1 MKETMKEVVI
11 TGPKQ
16 YEVREVPVP
25 HPGDGEVLI
34 QMKAAGVCGSDV
46 HQFLGENPNAVFP
59 RVPGHEN
66 AGVIVAVGK
75 DVKNIKV
82 GDHVVV
88 DLVVACGECPQC
100 KKGRRNVCRTVKAR
114 GSAIDGGW
122 REYFAVPEH
131 EVYLLPQDM
140 PFKDAALIEPFAIG
154 GHCTTRAGIQ
164 GGESVLVLGSGTIG
178 AVILQ
183 TLKLKGCRVIC
194 ADINDASLARAKE
207 YGVSFCTVNHASH
220 YGFGG
225 FYAMQAAEEGMIGF
239 NICNSPALVAP
250 FGGASAM
257 LGTNPLAVSLP
268 TGDPDRPLTLDMA
281 TSAAARG
288 KVTLAKKNGQSIPLG
303 WGVDSQGN
311 PTTDPEAV
319 LSGGAMLPMG
329 GPKGYA
335 ISLIIDV
342 LCSCITG
349 SADGQTMGSFYDFT
363 RTQNSGYCFAA
374 LDLSRMV
381 EPEVWSQRVQA
392 LLDTMRAC
400 PRQPGV
406 EAIQIPGQPE
416 QEKQE
421 RNLREGIALSSAVEG
436 ELRALSER
444 LQVPLPAPLGE

>member
-16 YEVREVPVP
+16 YEIREVPVP
-25 HPGDGEVLI
+25 KPGDGEVLI

-207 YGVSFCTVNHASH
+207 YGADAIVNTKTENLKYAVQKFTDGAGVDVIFDSACYPGSLTAVLEMGIPANGATIVPMGFCTAQEGITQAMINTRELSIIGTRMSCNQFQPTIERFAKHEYQLDGMVSH
-220 YGFGG
+220 YIPFSQVGQVFENIIHPPKDMKKMVIV
-225 FYAMQAAEEGMIGF
+225 FDEE
-239 NICNSPALVAP
+239 
-250 FGGASAM
+250 
-257 LGTNPLAVSLP
+257 
-268 TGDPDRPLTLDMA
+268 
-281 TSAAARG
+281 
-288 KVTLAKKNGQSIPLG
+288 
-303 WGVDSQGN
+303 
-311 PTTDPEAV
+311 
-319 LSGGAMLPMG
+319 
-329 GPKGYA
+329 
-335 ISLIIDV
+335 
-342 LCSCITG
+342 
-349 SADGQTMGSFYDFT
+349 
-363 RTQNSGYCFAA
+363 
-374 LDLSRMV
+374 
-381 EPEVWSQRVQA
+381 
-392 LLDTMRAC
+392 
-400 PRQPGV
+400 
-406 EAIQIPGQPE
+406 
-416 QEKQE
+416 
-421 RNLREGIALSSAVEG
+421 
-436 ELRALSER
+436 
-444 LQVPLPAPLGE
+444 

>member
-16 YEVREVPVP
+16 YEIREVPVP
-25 HPGDGEVLI
+25 KPGDGEVLI

-82 GDHVVV
+82 GDHVV
-88 DLVVACGECPQC
+88 
-100 KKGRRNVCRTVKAR
+100 

-178 AVILQ
+178 AVGSGTIGAVILQ

-207 YGVSFCTVNHASH
+207 YGADAIVNTKTKSLKEAVQEFTDGAGVDVIFDSACYPGSLTAVLEMGIPANGATIVPMGFCTAQEGITQAMINTRELSIIGTRMSCNQFQPTIERFAKHEYQLDGMVSH
-220 YGFGG
+220 YIPFSQVGQVFENIIHPPKDMKKMVIV
-225 FYAMQAAEEGMIGF
+225 FDEE
-239 NICNSPALVAP
+239 
-250 FGGASAM
+250 
-257 LGTNPLAVSLP
+257 
-268 TGDPDRPLTLDMA
+268 
-281 TSAAARG
+281 
-288 KVTLAKKNGQSIPLG
+288 
-303 WGVDSQGN
+303 
-311 PTTDPEAV
+311 
-319 LSGGAMLPMG
+319 
-329 GPKGYA
+329 
-335 ISLIIDV
+335 
-342 LCSCITG
+342 
-349 SADGQTMGSFYDFT
+349 
-363 RTQNSGYCFAA
+363 
-374 LDLSRMV
+374 
-381 EPEVWSQRVQA
+381 
-392 LLDTMRAC
+392 
-400 PRQPGV
+400 
-406 EAIQIPGQPE
+406 
-416 QEKQE
+416 
-421 RNLREGIALSSAVEG
+421 
-436 ELRALSER
+436 
-444 LQVPLPAPLGE
+444 

>member
-16 YEVREVPVP
+16 YEIREVPVP
-25 HPGDGEVLI
+25 KPGDGEVLI

-194 ADINDASLARAKE
+194 ADTNDASLARAKE
-207 YGVSFCTVNHASH
+207 YGADAIVNTKTENLKDAVQKFTDGAGVDVIFDSACYPGSLTAVLEMGIPANGATIVPMGFCTAQEGITQAMINTRELSIIGTRMSCNQFQPTIERFAKHEYQLDGMVSH
-220 YGFGG
+220 YIPFSQVGQVFENIIHPPKNMKKMVIV
-225 FYAMQAAEEGMIGF
+225 FDEE
-239 NICNSPALVAP
+239 
-250 FGGASAM
+250 
-257 LGTNPLAVSLP
+257 
-268 TGDPDRPLTLDMA
+268 
-281 TSAAARG
+281 
-288 KVTLAKKNGQSIPLG
+288 
-303 WGVDSQGN
+303 
-311 PTTDPEAV
+311 
-319 LSGGAMLPMG
+319 
-329 GPKGYA
+329 
-335 ISLIIDV
+335 
-342 LCSCITG
+342 
-349 SADGQTMGSFYDFT
+349 
-363 RTQNSGYCFAA
+363 
-374 LDLSRMV
+374 
-381 EPEVWSQRVQA
+381 
-392 LLDTMRAC
+392 
-400 PRQPGV
+400 
-406 EAIQIPGQPE
+406 
-416 QEKQE
+416 
-421 RNLREGIALSSAVEG
+421 
-436 ELRALSER
+436 
-444 LQVPLPAPLGE
+444 

>member
-16 YEVREVPVP
+16 YEIREVPVP
-25 HPGDGEVLI
+25 EPGDGEVLI

-207 YGVSFCTVNHASH
+207 YGADAIVNTKTENLKDAVQKFTDGAGVDVIFDSACYPGSLTAVLEMGIPANGATIVPMGFCTAQEGITQAMINTRELSIIGTRMSCNQFQPTIERFAKHEYQLDGMVSH
-220 YGFGG
+220 YIPFSQVGQVFENIIHPPKDMKKMVIV
-225 FYAMQAAEEGMIGF
+225 FDEE
-239 NICNSPALVAP
+239 
-250 FGGASAM
+250 
-257 LGTNPLAVSLP
+257 
-268 TGDPDRPLTLDMA
+268 
-281 TSAAARG
+281 
-288 KVTLAKKNGQSIPLG
+288 
-303 WGVDSQGN
+303 
-311 PTTDPEAV
+311 
-319 LSGGAMLPMG
+319 
-329 GPKGYA
+329 
-335 ISLIIDV
+335 
-342 LCSCITG
+342 
-349 SADGQTMGSFYDFT
+349 
-363 RTQNSGYCFAA
+363 
-374 LDLSRMV
+374 
-381 EPEVWSQRVQA
+381 
-392 LLDTMRAC
+392 
-400 PRQPGV
+400 
-406 EAIQIPGQPE
+406 
-416 QEKQE
+416 
-421 RNLREGIALSSAVEG
+421 
-436 ELRALSER
+436 
-444 LQVPLPAPLGE
+444 

>member
-16 YEVREVPVP
+16 YEIREVPVP
-25 HPGDGEVLI
+25 KPGDGEVLI

-207 YGVSFCTVNHASH
+207 YGADAIVNTKTENLKDAVQKFTDGAGVDVIFDSACYPGSLTAVLEMGIPANGATIVPMGFCTAQEGITQAMINTRELSIIGTRMSCNQFQPTIERFAKHEYQLDGMVSH
-220 YGFGG
+220 YIPFSQVGQVFENIIHPPKDMKKMVIV
-225 FYAMQAAEEGMIGF
+225 FDEE
-239 NICNSPALVAP
+239 
-250 FGGASAM
+250 
-257 LGTNPLAVSLP
+257 
-268 TGDPDRPLTLDMA
+268 
-281 TSAAARG
+281 
-288 KVTLAKKNGQSIPLG
+288 
-303 WGVDSQGN
+303 
-311 PTTDPEAV
+311 
-319 LSGGAMLPMG
+319 
-329 GPKGYA
+329 
-335 ISLIIDV
+335 
-342 LCSCITG
+342 
-349 SADGQTMGSFYDFT
+349 
-363 RTQNSGYCFAA
+363 
-374 LDLSRMV
+374 
-381 EPEVWSQRVQA
+381 
-392 LLDTMRAC
+392 
-400 PRQPGV
+400 
-406 EAIQIPGQPE
+406 
-416 QEKQE
+416 
-421 RNLREGIALSSAVEG
+421 
-436 ELRALSER
+436 
-444 LQVPLPAPLGE
+444 

>member
-16 YEVREVPVP
+16 YEIREVPVP
-25 HPGDGEVLI
+25 TPGDGEVLI

-207 YGVSFCTVNHASH
+207 YGADAIVNTKTKSLKEAVQEFTDGAGVDVIFDSACYPGSLTAVLEMGIPANGATIVPMGFCTAQEGITQAMINTRELSIIGTRMSCNQFQPTIERFAKHEYQLDGMVSH
-220 YGFGG
+220 YIPFSQVGQVFENIIHPPKDMKKMVIV
-225 FYAMQAAEEGMIGF
+225 FDEE
-239 NICNSPALVAP
+239 
-250 FGGASAM
+250 
-257 LGTNPLAVSLP
+257 
-268 TGDPDRPLTLDMA
+268 
-281 TSAAARG
+281 
-288 KVTLAKKNGQSIPLG
+288 
-303 WGVDSQGN
+303 
-311 PTTDPEAV
+311 
-319 LSGGAMLPMG
+319 
-329 GPKGYA
+329 
-335 ISLIIDV
+335 
-342 LCSCITG
+342 
-349 SADGQTMGSFYDFT
+349 
-363 RTQNSGYCFAA
+363 
-374 LDLSRMV
+374 
-381 EPEVWSQRVQA
+381 
-392 LLDTMRAC
+392 
-400 PRQPGV
+400 
-406 EAIQIPGQPE
+406 
-416 QEKQE
+416 
-421 RNLREGIALSSAVEG
+421 
-436 ELRALSER
+436 
-444 LQVPLPAPLGE
+444 

>member
-1 MKETMKEVVI
+1 MKDTMKEVVI
-11 TGPKQ
+11 IGPKQ
-16 YEVREVPVP
+16 YEIREVPVP
-25 HPGDGEVLI
+25 APGNNEVLI

-207 YGVSFCTVNHASH
+207 YGADAIVNTKTENLKDAVQKFTDGAGVDVIFDSACYPGSLTAVLEMGIPANGATIVPMGFCTAQEGITQAMINTRELSIIGTRMSCNQFQPTIERFAKHEYQLDGMVSH
-220 YGFGG
+220 YIPFSQVGQVFENIIHPPKDMKKMVIV
-225 FYAMQAAEEGMIGF
+225 FDEE
-239 NICNSPALVAP
+239 
-250 FGGASAM
+250 
-257 LGTNPLAVSLP
+257 
-268 TGDPDRPLTLDMA
+268 
-281 TSAAARG
+281 
-288 KVTLAKKNGQSIPLG
+288 
-303 WGVDSQGN
+303 
-311 PTTDPEAV
+311 
-319 LSGGAMLPMG
+319 
-329 GPKGYA
+329 
-335 ISLIIDV
+335 
-342 LCSCITG
+342 
-349 SADGQTMGSFYDFT
+349 
-363 RTQNSGYCFAA
+363 
-374 LDLSRMV
+374 
-381 EPEVWSQRVQA
+381 
-392 LLDTMRAC
+392 
-400 PRQPGV
+400 
-406 EAIQIPGQPE
+406 
-416 QEKQE
+416 
-421 RNLREGIALSSAVEG
+421 
-436 ELRALSER
+436 
-444 LQVPLPAPLGE
+444 

>member
-16 YEVREVPVP
+16 YEIREVPVP
-25 HPGDGEVLI
+25 EPGDGEVLI

-207 YGVSFCTVNHASH
+207 YGADAIVNTKTENLKDAVQKFTDGAGVDVIFDSACYPGSLTAVLEMGIPANGATIVPMGFCTAQEGITQAMINTRELSIVGTRMSCNQFQPTIERFAKHEYQLDGMVSH
-220 YGFGG
+220 YIPFSQVGQVFENIIHPPKDMKKMVIV
-225 FYAMQAAEEGMIGF
+225 FDEE
-239 NICNSPALVAP
+239 
-250 FGGASAM
+250 
-257 LGTNPLAVSLP
+257 
-268 TGDPDRPLTLDMA
+268 
-281 TSAAARG
+281 
-288 KVTLAKKNGQSIPLG
+288 
-303 WGVDSQGN
+303 
-311 PTTDPEAV
+311 
-319 LSGGAMLPMG
+319 
-329 GPKGYA
+329 
-335 ISLIIDV
+335 
-342 LCSCITG
+342 
-349 SADGQTMGSFYDFT
+349 
-363 RTQNSGYCFAA
+363 
-374 LDLSRMV
+374 
-381 EPEVWSQRVQA
+381 
-392 LLDTMRAC
+392 
-400 PRQPGV
+400 
-406 EAIQIPGQPE
+406 
-416 QEKQE
+416 
-421 RNLREGIALSSAVEG
+421 
-436 ELRALSER
+436 
-444 LQVPLPAPLGE
+444 

>member
-16 YEVREVPVP
+16 YEIREVPVP
-25 HPGDGEVLI
+25 TPGDGEVLI

-122 REYFAVPEH
+122 REYFTVPEH
-131 EVYLLPQDM
+131 EVYLLPEDM

-194 ADINDASLARAKE
+194 ADINEECLERAKG
-207 YGVSFCTVNHASH
+207 YGADAIVNTKTENLKDAVQKFTDGAGVDVILDSACYPGSLTAVLEMGIPANGATIVPMGFCTAQEGITQAMINTRELSIIGTRMSCNQFQPTIERFAKHEYQLDGMVSH
-220 YGFGG
+220 YIPFSQVGQVFENIIHPPKNMKKMVIV
-225 FYAMQAAEEGMIGF
+225 FDEE
-239 NICNSPALVAP
+239 
-250 FGGASAM
+250 
-257 LGTNPLAVSLP
+257 
-268 TGDPDRPLTLDMA
+268 
-281 TSAAARG
+281 
-288 KVTLAKKNGQSIPLG
+288 
-303 WGVDSQGN
+303 
-311 PTTDPEAV
+311 
-319 LSGGAMLPMG
+319 
-329 GPKGYA
+329 
-335 ISLIIDV
+335 
-342 LCSCITG
+342 
-349 SADGQTMGSFYDFT
+349 
-363 RTQNSGYCFAA
+363 
-374 LDLSRMV
+374 
-381 EPEVWSQRVQA
+381 
-392 LLDTMRAC
+392 
-400 PRQPGV
+400 
-406 EAIQIPGQPE
+406 
-416 QEKQE
+416 
-421 RNLREGIALSSAVEG
+421 
-436 ELRALSER
+436 
-444 LQVPLPAPLGE
+444 

>member
-16 YEVREVPVP
+16 YEIREVPVP
-25 HPGDGEVLI
+25 KPGDGEVLI

-100 KKGRRNVCRTVKAR
+100 KKGRRNVCRTVKAC

-207 YGVSFCTVNHASH
+207 YGADAIVNTKTENLKDAVQKFTDGAGVDVIFDSACYPGSLTAVLEMGIPANGATIVPMGFCTAQEGITQAMINTRELSIIGTRMSCNQFQPTIERFAKHEYQLDGMVSH
-220 YGFGG
+220 YIPFSQVGQVFENIIHPPKDMKKMVIV
-225 FYAMQAAEEGMIGF
+225 FDEE
-239 NICNSPALVAP
+239 
-250 FGGASAM
+250 
-257 LGTNPLAVSLP
+257 
-268 TGDPDRPLTLDMA
+268 
-281 TSAAARG
+281 
-288 KVTLAKKNGQSIPLG
+288 
-303 WGVDSQGN
+303 
-311 PTTDPEAV
+311 
-319 LSGGAMLPMG
+319 
-329 GPKGYA
+329 
-335 ISLIIDV
+335 
-342 LCSCITG
+342 
-349 SADGQTMGSFYDFT
+349 
-363 RTQNSGYCFAA
+363 
-374 LDLSRMV
+374 
-381 EPEVWSQRVQA
+381 
-392 LLDTMRAC
+392 
-400 PRQPGV
+400 
-406 EAIQIPGQPE
+406 
-416 QEKQE
+416 
-421 RNLREGIALSSAVEG
+421 
-436 ELRALSER
+436 
-444 LQVPLPAPLGE
+444 

>member
-16 YEVREVPVP
+16 YEIREVPVP
-25 HPGDGEVLI
+25 KPGDGEVLI

-183 TLKLKGCRVIC
+183 TLKLRGCRVIC

-207 YGVSFCTVNHASH
+207 YGADAIVNTKTENLKDAVQKFTDGAGVDVIFDSACYPGSLTAVLEMGIPANGATIVPMGFCTAQEGITQAMINTRELSIIGTRMSCNQFQPTIERFAKHEYQLDGMVSH
-220 YGFGG
+220 YIPFSQVGQVFENIIHPPKDMKKMVIV
-225 FYAMQAAEEGMIGF
+225 FDEE
-239 NICNSPALVAP
+239 
-250 FGGASAM
+250 
-257 LGTNPLAVSLP
+257 
-268 TGDPDRPLTLDMA
+268 
-281 TSAAARG
+281 
-288 KVTLAKKNGQSIPLG
+288 
-303 WGVDSQGN
+303 
-311 PTTDPEAV
+311 
-319 LSGGAMLPMG
+319 
-329 GPKGYA
+329 
-335 ISLIIDV
+335 
-342 LCSCITG
+342 
-349 SADGQTMGSFYDFT
+349 
-363 RTQNSGYCFAA
+363 
-374 LDLSRMV
+374 
-381 EPEVWSQRVQA
+381 
-392 LLDTMRAC
+392 
-400 PRQPGV
+400 
-406 EAIQIPGQPE
+406 
-416 QEKQE
+416 
-421 RNLREGIALSSAVEG
+421 
-436 ELRALSER
+436 
-444 LQVPLPAPLGE
+444 

>member
-16 YEVREVPVP
+16 YEIREVPVP
-25 HPGDGEVLI
+25 KPGDGEVLI

-131 EVYLLPQDM
+131 EVFLLPEDM

-154 GHCTTRAGIQ
+154 GHCTTRAGIK

-207 YGVSFCTVNHASH
+207 YGADAIVNTKTENLKDAVQKFTDGAGVDVIFDSACYPGSLTAVLEMGIPANGATIVPMGFCTAQEGITQAMINTRELSIIGTRMSCNQFQPTIERFAKHEYQLDGMVSH
-220 YGFGG
+220 YIPFSQVGQVFENIIHPPKDMKKMVIV
-225 FYAMQAAEEGMIGF
+225 FDEE
-239 NICNSPALVAP
+239 
-250 FGGASAM
+250 
-257 LGTNPLAVSLP
+257 
-268 TGDPDRPLTLDMA
+268 
-281 TSAAARG
+281 
-288 KVTLAKKNGQSIPLG
+288 
-303 WGVDSQGN
+303 
-311 PTTDPEAV
+311 
-319 LSGGAMLPMG
+319 
-329 GPKGYA
+329 
-335 ISLIIDV
+335 
-342 LCSCITG
+342 
-349 SADGQTMGSFYDFT
+349 
-363 RTQNSGYCFAA
+363 
-374 LDLSRMV
+374 
-381 EPEVWSQRVQA
+381 
-392 LLDTMRAC
+392 
-400 PRQPGV
+400 
-406 EAIQIPGQPE
+406 
-416 QEKQE
+416 
-421 RNLREGIALSSAVEG
+421 
-436 ELRALSER
+436 
-444 LQVPLPAPLGE
+444 

>member
-16 YEVREVPVP
+16 YEIREVPVP
-25 HPGDGEVLI
+25 KPGDGEVLI

-59 RVPGHEN
+59 RVPGHET

-154 GHCTTRAGIQ
+154 GHCTTRAGIK

-207 YGVSFCTVNHASH
+207 YGADAIVNTKAENLKDAVQKFTDGAGVDVIFDSACYPGSLTAVLEMGIPANGATIVPMGFCTAQEGITQAMINTRELSIIGTRMSCNQFQPTIERFAKHEYQLDGMVSH
-220 YGFGG
+220 YIPFSQVGQVFENIIHPPKNMKKMVIV
-225 FYAMQAAEEGMIGF
+225 FDEE
-239 NICNSPALVAP
+239 
-250 FGGASAM
+250 
-257 LGTNPLAVSLP
+257 
-268 TGDPDRPLTLDMA
+268 
-281 TSAAARG
+281 
-288 KVTLAKKNGQSIPLG
+288 
-303 WGVDSQGN
+303 
-311 PTTDPEAV
+311 
-319 LSGGAMLPMG
+319 
-329 GPKGYA
+329 
-335 ISLIIDV
+335 
-342 LCSCITG
+342 
-349 SADGQTMGSFYDFT
+349 
-363 RTQNSGYCFAA
+363 
-374 LDLSRMV
+374 
-381 EPEVWSQRVQA
+381 
-392 LLDTMRAC
+392 
-400 PRQPGV
+400 
-406 EAIQIPGQPE
+406 
-416 QEKQE
+416 
-421 RNLREGIALSSAVEG
+421 
-436 ELRALSER
+436 
-444 LQVPLPAPLGE
+444 

>member
-16 YEVREVPVP
+16 YEIREVPVP
-25 HPGDGEVLI
+25 KPGDGEVLI

-66 AGVIVAVGK
+66 AGVIVEVGK
-75 DVKNIKV
+75 DVKNVKV

-207 YGVSFCTVNHASH
+207 YGADAIVNTKTENLKDAVQKFTDGAGVDVIFDSACYPGSLTAVLEMGIPANGATIVPMGFCTAQEGITQAMINTRELSIIGTRMSCNQFQPTIERFAKHEYQLDGMVSH
-220 YGFGG
+220 YIPFSQVGQVFENIIHPPKDMKKMVIV
-225 FYAMQAAEEGMIGF
+225 FDEE
-239 NICNSPALVAP
+239 
-250 FGGASAM
+250 
-257 LGTNPLAVSLP
+257 
-268 TGDPDRPLTLDMA
+268 
-281 TSAAARG
+281 
-288 KVTLAKKNGQSIPLG
+288 
-303 WGVDSQGN
+303 
-311 PTTDPEAV
+311 
-319 LSGGAMLPMG
+319 
-329 GPKGYA
+329 
-335 ISLIIDV
+335 
-342 LCSCITG
+342 
-349 SADGQTMGSFYDFT
+349 
-363 RTQNSGYCFAA
+363 
-374 LDLSRMV
+374 
-381 EPEVWSQRVQA
+381 
-392 LLDTMRAC
+392 
-400 PRQPGV
+400 
-406 EAIQIPGQPE
+406 
-416 QEKQE
+416 
-421 RNLREGIALSSAVEG
+421 
-436 ELRALSER
+436 
-444 LQVPLPAPLGE
+444 

>member
-1 MKETMKEVVI
+1 MKETMKEAVI

-16 YEVREVPVP
+16 YEIREVPVP
-25 HPGDGEVLI
+25 KPGDGEVLI

-207 YGVSFCTVNHASH
+207 YGADAIVNTKTENLKDAVQKFTDGAGVDVIFDSACYPGSLTAVLEMGIPANGATIVPMGFCTAQEGITQAMINTRELSIIGTRMSCNQFQPTIERFAKHEYQLDGMVSH
-220 YGFGG
+220 YIPFSQVGQVFENIIHPPKDMKKMVIV
-225 FYAMQAAEEGMIGF
+225 FDEE
-239 NICNSPALVAP
+239 
-250 FGGASAM
+250 
-257 LGTNPLAVSLP
+257 
-268 TGDPDRPLTLDMA
+268 
-281 TSAAARG
+281 
-288 KVTLAKKNGQSIPLG
+288 
-303 WGVDSQGN
+303 
-311 PTTDPEAV
+311 
-319 LSGGAMLPMG
+319 
-329 GPKGYA
+329 
-335 ISLIIDV
+335 
-342 LCSCITG
+342 
-349 SADGQTMGSFYDFT
+349 
-363 RTQNSGYCFAA
+363 
-374 LDLSRMV
+374 
-381 EPEVWSQRVQA
+381 
-392 LLDTMRAC
+392 
-400 PRQPGV
+400 
-406 EAIQIPGQPE
+406 
-416 QEKQE
+416 
-421 RNLREGIALSSAVEG
+421 
-436 ELRALSER
+436 
-444 LQVPLPAPLGE
+444 

>member
-16 YEVREVPVP
+16 YEIREVPVP
-25 HPGDGEVLI
+25 KPGDGEVLI

-122 REYFAVPEH
+122 REYFVVPEH

-207 YGVSFCTVNHASH
+207 YGADAIVNTKTENLKDAVQKFTDGAGVDVIFDSACYPGSLTAVLEMGIPANGATIVPMGFCTAQEGITQAMINTRELSIIGTRMSCNQFQPTIERFAKHEYQLDGMVSH
-220 YGFGG
+220 YIPFSQVGQVFENIIHPPKDMKKMVIV
-225 FYAMQAAEEGMIGF
+225 FDEE
-239 NICNSPALVAP
+239 
-250 FGGASAM
+250 
-257 LGTNPLAVSLP
+257 
-268 TGDPDRPLTLDMA
+268 
-281 TSAAARG
+281 
-288 KVTLAKKNGQSIPLG
+288 
-303 WGVDSQGN
+303 
-311 PTTDPEAV
+311 
-319 LSGGAMLPMG
+319 
-329 GPKGYA
+329 
-335 ISLIIDV
+335 
-342 LCSCITG
+342 
-349 SADGQTMGSFYDFT
+349 
-363 RTQNSGYCFAA
+363 
-374 LDLSRMV
+374 
-381 EPEVWSQRVQA
+381 
-392 LLDTMRAC
+392 
-400 PRQPGV
+400 
-406 EAIQIPGQPE
+406 
-416 QEKQE
+416 
-421 RNLREGIALSSAVEG
+421 
-436 ELRALSER
+436 
-444 LQVPLPAPLGE
+444 

>member
-16 YEVREVPVP
+16 YEIREVPVP
-25 HPGDGEVLI
+25 KPGDGEVLI

-194 ADINDASLARAKE
+194 ADTNDASLARAKE
-207 YGVSFCTVNHASH
+207 YGADAIVNTKTENLKDAVQKFTDGAGVDVIFDSACYPGSLTAVLEMGIPANGATIVPMGFCTAQEGITQAMINTRELSIIGTRMSCNQFQPTIERFAKHEYQLDGMVSH
-220 YGFGG
+220 YIPFSQVGQVFENIIHPPKDMKKMVIV
-225 FYAMQAAEEGMIGF
+225 FDEE
-239 NICNSPALVAP
+239 
-250 FGGASAM
+250 
-257 LGTNPLAVSLP
+257 
-268 TGDPDRPLTLDMA
+268 
-281 TSAAARG
+281 
-288 KVTLAKKNGQSIPLG
+288 
-303 WGVDSQGN
+303 
-311 PTTDPEAV
+311 
-319 LSGGAMLPMG
+319 
-329 GPKGYA
+329 
-335 ISLIIDV
+335 
-342 LCSCITG
+342 
-349 SADGQTMGSFYDFT
+349 
-363 RTQNSGYCFAA
+363 
-374 LDLSRMV
+374 
-381 EPEVWSQRVQA
+381 
-392 LLDTMRAC
+392 
-400 PRQPGV
+400 
-406 EAIQIPGQPE
+406 
-416 QEKQE
+416 
-421 RNLREGIALSSAVEG
+421 
-436 ELRALSER
+436 
-444 LQVPLPAPLGE
+444 

>member
-16 YEVREVPVP
+16 YEIREVPVP
-25 HPGDGEVLI
+25 KPGDGEVLI

-131 EVYLLPQDM
+131 EVFLLPEDM

-207 YGVSFCTVNHASH
+207 YGADAIVNTKTENLKDAVQKFTDGAGVDVIFDSACYPGSLTAVLEMGIPANGATIVPMGFCTAQEGITQAMINTRELSIIGTRMSCNQFQPTIERFAKHEYQLDGMVSH
-220 YGFGG
+220 YIPFSQVGQVFENIIHPPKDMKKMVIV
-225 FYAMQAAEEGMIGF
+225 FDEE
-239 NICNSPALVAP
+239 
-250 FGGASAM
+250 
-257 LGTNPLAVSLP
+257 
-268 TGDPDRPLTLDMA
+268 
-281 TSAAARG
+281 
-288 KVTLAKKNGQSIPLG
+288 
-303 WGVDSQGN
+303 
-311 PTTDPEAV
+311 
-319 LSGGAMLPMG
+319 
-329 GPKGYA
+329 
-335 ISLIIDV
+335 
-342 LCSCITG
+342 
-349 SADGQTMGSFYDFT
+349 
-363 RTQNSGYCFAA
+363 
-374 LDLSRMV
+374 
-381 EPEVWSQRVQA
+381 
-392 LLDTMRAC
+392 
-400 PRQPGV
+400 
-406 EAIQIPGQPE
+406 
-416 QEKQE
+416 
-421 RNLREGIALSSAVEG
+421 
-436 ELRALSER
+436 
-444 LQVPLPAPLGE
+444 